1 MYEQHFGLRENP
13 FRLQANP
20 DYLYLSPKH
29 DKALATLEY
38 GLAERKGFV
47 VLIGEIGAGKTTLL
61 NYVLGR
67 LPEAV
72 NVAFVFHTN
81 LNKSEFL
88 ELILTE
94 FEVDA
99 PAEVDSER
107 LYALYDFL
115 LEEHRAGRRVVLMV
129 DEAQN
134 LAPDVLEQIR
144 LLANLETNQ
153 QPLLQIILA
162 GQPALRQTLGQPAL
176 EQLRQRVGVTYHL
189 MALDEEDVGDYVR
202 FRLSRAGAP
211 RADLF
216 ETDTYPLIYRHT
228 RGVPR
233 LINKLADAA
242 LLAAFAD
249 DVPRVGRALL
259 EEVIQEQQ
267 AEGEIQPAEVGPST
281 AVEDAA
287 SRVTD
292 PVLLALLERLTLCV
306 ERLEEADQRADDR
319 FAEAQEQIRD
329 ILRRVEQYLERLADI
344 GTVASTPDSKKRSWF
359 Q

>member
-1 MYEQHFGLRENP
+1 MYERHFGLRENP

-29 DKALATLEY
+29 DKALATLQY
-38 GLAERKGFV
+38 GLVERKGFV

-88 ELILTE
+88 DLILTE
-94 FEVDA
+94 FEVEA
-99 PAEVDSER
+99 QAEGDSER

-115 LEEHRAGRRVVLMV
+115 LAEHHAGRRVVLMV

-144 LLANLETNQ
+144 LLANLETGQ

-162 GQPALRQTLGQPAL
+162 GQPGLRQTLGQPAL

-189 MALDEEDVGDYVR
+189 MALDEAEVGEYVR
-202 FRLSRAGAP
+202 FRLAKAGAP
-211 RADLF
+211 RDDLF
-216 ETDTYPLIYRHT
+216 DADTYPLIYHHT

-242 LLAAFAD
+242 LLAAFAE
-249 DVPRVGRALL
+249 DVPRVSRTLL
-259 EEVIQEQQ
+259 QEVIHEQQ
-267 AEGEIQPAEVGPST
+267 AEGEIQPGEVGHT
-281 AVEDAA
+281 TVVATAA
-287 SRVTD
+287 SGATD
-292 PVLLALLERLTLCV
+292 PVLLALLERLTRCI
-306 ERLEEADQRADDR
+306 ERLEEVDRRADER

-329 ILRRVEQYLERLADI
+329 LLRRVEHHLKRLSDGAP
-344 GTVASTPDSKKRSWF
+344 VAATPHPKKWSWL
-359 Q
+359 

>member
-1 MYEQHFGLRENP
+1 MYERHFGLRENP

-20 DYLYLSPKH
+20 EYLYLSPKH

-47 VLIGEIGAGKTTLL
+47 VLVGEIGAGKTTLL

-81 LNKSEFL
+81 LSKSEFL

-99 PAEVDSER
+99 PADGDSDR

-144 LLANLETNQ
+144 LLANLETDQ

-162 GQPALRQTLGQPAL
+162 GQPGLRQTLGQPAL

-189 MALDEEDVGDYVR
+189 MALDEAEVGEYVR
-202 FRLSRAGAP
+202 FRLTKAGAVNG
-211 RADLF
+211 DLF
-216 ETDTYPLIYRHT
+216 ETDTYPLIYEHT

-249 DVPRVGRALL
+249 DLPRVNRGLL
-259 EEVIQEQQ
+259 EEVIHEQQ
-267 AEGEIQPAEVGPST
+267 SEGEIQPAGMGH
-281 AVEDAA
+281 AA
-287 SRVTD
+287 AQSDGAGDMD
-292 PVLLALLERLTLCV
+292 PVLVELLERLTRCI
-306 ERLEEADQRADDR
+306 ERLEEAEQRTNER
-319 FAEAQEQIRD
+319 VTVVQEQIREL
-329 ILRRVEQYLERLADI
+329 LRRVDGHLDRMTDAAP
-344 GTVASTPDSKKRSWF
+344 VAATSQPKRKSWF

>member
-1 MYEQHFGLRENP
+1 MYERYFGLRENP

-47 VLIGEIGAGKTTLL
+47 VLVGEIGAGKTTLL

-99 PAEVDSER
+99 PAEGDSDR

-144 LLANLETNQ
+144 LLANLETGQ

-162 GQPALRQTLGQPAL
+162 GQPGLRETLGQPAL

-189 MALDEEDVGDYVR
+189 TALDEAEVGEYVR
-202 FRLSRAGAP
+202 FRLTRAGAT
-211 RADLF
+211 RGELF
-216 ETDTYPLIYRHT
+216 DADTYPLIYQHT

-249 DVPRVGRALL
+249 DVPRVNRALL
-259 EEVIQEQQ
+259 EEVIHEQQ
-267 AEGEIQPAEVGPST
+267 AEGDIQPIERDRAT
-281 AVEDAA
+281 AVRPTA
-287 SRVTD
+287 SGEMD
-292 PVLLALLERLTLCV
+292 PVLVDLLERLTRCI
-306 ERLEEADQRADDR
+306 ERLEEADRAANDR
-319 FAEAQEQIRD
+319 VVEVQEQVRD
-329 ILRRVEQYLERLADI
+329 LLRRVERQLERVLD
-344 GTVASTPDSKKRSWF
+344 VAPVVATPHSKKRSWF